1 MAKQFIRHLE
11 FYGFP
16 DQNGYV
22 SNIGNMDVDLSDLH
36 KKDKQ
41 HDREIKCLSNEKADK
56 KDLLELSATVE
67 SFIDTQSQINSA
79 VVEELSGITS
89 DIEKLKEIDNQYG
102 EQLSALTDGVNDA
115 LCGVQNLGERVDDVE
130 DNLAELSGKVE
141 TFSAET
147 KDEFED
153 VWEELNKKLDKTE
166 AEETYAKKED
176 VPTKDEL
183 DEILEDYA
191 TKEWVNEQGFLTQET
206 GDARYARKEAVD
218 ALSDRVNSAVTDLN
232 TKIYTVSGDLA
243 TFSSSTNARMGVL
256 ETNFETLRGE
266 VNRKINE
273 ISGTVEGFD
282 ARITQNANDIDA
294 LEDELA
300 RKANKADLEALS
312 GTVNS
317 LSDLVNTK
325 VSQTEFDNYKALV
338 TNQFNNMDEK
348 KLDKSAFTEALDAI
362 DALSGAIDT
371 EREERISGDTYILN
385 EITNI
390 NNEITEI
397 KEQAV
402 DYGDRIQELEDGLA
416 QEIADREQAD
426 LDLIGN
432 SGDPYTADTI
442 WGAKNFAKRM
452 KDQAISDANQY
463 TDDEIAALRGEFEQ
477 DFEDIERELTAK
489 ADVTYVDD
497 SRNELKNELE
507 NEFNEE
513 IQQIR
518 DDAEYSHNYL
528 KRMIRENTRAI
539 ADNKTEIDHNSNS
552 IHAITAWDAA
562 AYDYDPQ
569 YYDDSGNGILDVLH
583 REFHR
588 YASSAGSIRDVRIED
603 GMLIITY
610 ITPTGDQE
618 VSTPITDIFDAN
630 AYYDKNQVDTMLAEK
645 ADVTALTQA
654 IDDLVDE
661 APSAYN
667 TLGKIAD
674 YLTANTENIVDIK
687 EKISANTADI
697 ATNAENIAQNTQDIA
712 QNAQD
717 IDTLESGLTQ
727 ANNDIDALESG
738 LTQANNDIDALESG
752 LAQANNDI
760 DALESG
766 LTEANND
773 IDTLESGLTEANNA
787 IDNLESGLSEV
798 NEAIDNLESGSTQI
812 EAELA
817 TKANKAEVEAALAT
831 KANQAE
837 VSAAL
842 ARKVDSTTFDNA
854 YNTLDQTKAD
864 LADMTAQLN
873 EKVMKTTYEAKVADL
888 QRQIDELRALI
899 GG

>member
-67 SFIDTQSQINSA
+67 SFIDTQSQINSS

-115 LCGVQNLGERVDDVE
+115 LCGVQNLDERVNDVE

-147 KDEFED
+147 KDEFDD
-153 VWEELNKKLDKTE
+153 VWEELNKKLDKIE

-176 VPTKDEL
+176 VPTKEEL
-183 DEILEDYA
+183 DEKLEDYA

-232 TKIYTVSGDLA
+232 AKIYTVSGDLT
-243 TFSSSTNARMGVL
+243 TFSSSTNAKMGVL

-325 VSQTEFDNYKALV
+325 VSQTEFDNYKAFV

-371 EREERISGDTYILN
+371 EREERISGDTYITN
-385 EITNI
+385 QITNI
-390 NNEITEI
+390 YNEITEI

-402 DYGDRIQELEDGLA
+402 GYGDRIEDLEDGLA

-452 KDQAISDANQY
+452 KDQAISDANHY

-477 DFEDIERELTAK
+477 DFENIERELTAK
-489 ADVTYVDD
+489 ADVTYVNN

-513 IQQIR
+513 IQQIK

-552 IHAITAWDAA
+552 LHTITAWDAA

-583 REFHR
+583 REFHEFEKTAGSIKEIR
-588 YASSAGSIRDVRIED
+588 VDGDNLIIVYYTKDGEKETIIPISELIDLDNYYNKEETDALLDNKLDVSAYTDISEQVTENTANIEAISGSMGTIDDKIDAETERAVSAETELQNAISGASSALDA
-603 GMLIITY
+603 LINKLGY
-610 ITPTGDQE
+610 
-618 VSTPITDIFDAN
+618 TDN
-630 AYYDKNQVDTMLAEK
+630 
-645 ADVTALTQA
+645 
-654 IDDLVDE
+654 
-661 APSAYN
+661 
-667 TLGKIAD
+667 
-674 YLTANTENIVDIK
+674 
-687 EKISANTADI
+687 
-697 ATNAENIAQNTQDIA
+697 
-712 QNAQD
+712 
-717 IDTLESGLTQ
+717 DTLVRNGEHEAAFGQYNISNTSEDASGRTLFSIGNGTDDE
-727 ANNDIDALESG
+727 NRSNALEVKENG
-738 LTQANNDIDALESG
+738 DVYLWIEGEFMNINKLLGQIAHEVY
-752 LAQANNDI
+752 
-760 DALESG
+760 
-766 LTEANND
+766 
-773 IDTLESGLTEANNA
+773 
-787 IDNLESGLSEV
+787 DN
-798 NEAIDNLESGSTQI
+798 
-812 EAELA
+812 
-817 TKANKAEVEAALAT
+817 
-831 KANQAE
+831 
-837 VSAAL
+837 
-842 ARKVDSTTFDNA
+842 DSTHNSHFFDGN
-854 YNTLDQTKAD
+854 
-864 LADMTAQLN
+864 
-873 EKVMKTTYEAKVADL
+873 
-888 QRQIDELRALI
+888 
-899 GG
+899 